1 MLAPVKKA
9 DEETVL
15 QAGEPGREMF
25 IVSSGKVEC
34 FNIRSELQLTFKR
47 GALFGEW
54 AACTL
59 RLCSG
64 Y

>member
-34 FNIRSELQLTFKR
+34 FNIRSELQLTYQKAR
-47 GALFGEW
+47 
-54 AACTL
+54 
-59 RLCSG
+59 
-64 Y
+64 